1 MINQPPSQS
10 YNTLEPSHLEQAEL
24 HIENRID
31 SNGNDSSFNNEGPL
45 SMIGNIIDRAL
56 SVVPESVR
64 HLIDHAV
71 GGHLFDSDTD
81 SKQTDSTR
89 PASWSSLAER
99 SSELVSEMP
108 SPTYEDDHEDYD
120 EPVSPEPHPHTIAPP
135 PTPRHEFYPA
145 PVQSARF
152 HELPSVQRVLYTI
165 REEQVETPASEPQ
178 SQGLHLL
185 PAVLREDF
193 QAPLD
198 PYQAT
203 EEEIEA
209 NPERYLDYPNTPGP
223 DNLRLFG
230 RLKN

>member
-1 MINQPPSQS
+1 MINQSPQLIAAQS
-10 YNTLEPSHLEQAEL
+10 SNTREPSHLEQAEL

-71 GGHLFDSDTD
+71 GGHLFES
-81 SKQTDSTR
+81 
-89 PASWSSLAER
+89 
-99 SSELVSEMP
+99 
-108 SPTYEDDHEDYD
+108 
-120 EPVSPEPHPHTIAPP
+120 VSPEPHPHTIAPP

-165 REEQVETPASEPQ
+165 SEEQVETPASEPQ

-203 EEEIEA
+203 DEEIEA